1 MAPLLAATSV
11 VYAGSGILGWID
23 LWRGILLCNVLDEKP
38 VARFVPLP
46 VPQPGETPTD
56 LVFDDDFNP
65 RPYRHVTIY
74 NGVMKFIDLKFHAE
88 DAFNVKR
95 QDDQGWMATIWTRPI
110 SSDVWQ
116 EGLTFDTS
124 DISVTDSS
132 FLHLLPEILVED
144 KKLTWKNFSC
154 GAPTLSLLD
163 DNIVHILVVKMNS
176 CRPTT
181 LLLC

>member
-1 MAPLLAATSV
+1 
-11 VYAGSGILGWID
+11 
-23 LWRGILLCNVLDEKP
+23 
-38 VARFVPLP
+38 
-46 VPQPGETPTD
+46 
-56 LVFDDDFNP
+56 
-65 RPYRHVTIY
+65 
-74 NGVMKFIDLKFHAE
+74 MKFIDLKFHAE

-163 DNIVHILVVKMNS
+163 DNIVHILVVRMNS

-181 LLLC
+181 LLLTVNTTSLTLESCAQCFGEMLEFFETSYVPSVLSSYFGVTYA